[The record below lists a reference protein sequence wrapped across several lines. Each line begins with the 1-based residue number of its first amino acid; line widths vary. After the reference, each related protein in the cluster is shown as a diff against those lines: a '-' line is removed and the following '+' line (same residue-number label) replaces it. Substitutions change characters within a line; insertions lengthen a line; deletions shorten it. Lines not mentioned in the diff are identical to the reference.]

1 MTVTVKAAA
10 KINLFLDIVS
20 RLENGY
26 HSLFMIMQSL
36 DLYDIVTVKPA
47 KGIKIGCS
55 APEIP
60 VDETNI
66 AHKAARAFFD
76 ACGIDGGADIY
87 IEKHIPFAA
96 GLAGGSA
103 DGAAVIAALNE
114 IYGAGLSTRKLCDIG
129 IKVGADVPFCL
140 TGGLKLSQD
149 IGGVLSDLPEL
160 PRCCFVLAKPE
171 TGVSTGEA
179 YAQFDKCEK
188 IFHPNCPAMLHAAI
202 NSDFN
207 GMMANAKNIF
217 EQFVEVP
224 KRVDIKNIMRK
235 YNAKLAQ
242 MSGSGPTIFGLFLN
256 PKYAELCAE
265 ELRETVKDVF
275 VCSPVDKGLVIEK
288 S

>member
-10 KINLFLDIVS
+10 KINLFLDILS
-20 RLENGY
+20 RLDDGY

-36 DLYDIVTVKPA
+36 DLYDTVTVKPA
-47 KGIKIGCS
+47 DSIKIGCS

-60 VDETNI
+60 TDENNI
-66 AHKAARAFFD
+66 AFKAARAFLD
-76 ACGIDGGADIY
+76 ACEINGGADIY
-87 IEKHIPFAA
+87 IEKQIPFAA

-114 IYGAGLSTRKLCDIG
+114 IYGTGLSLRELCEIG

-149 IGGVLSDLPEL
+149 IGGVLSDLPPL
-160 PRCCFVLAKPE
+160 PECYFVLAKP
-171 TGVSTGEA
+171 GSSVSTKEA

-188 IFHPNCPAMLHAAI
+188 IYHPNCPAMLHAAVH
-202 NSDFN
+202 SDFN
-207 GMMANAKNIF
+207 GMMANARNIF

-224 KRVDIKNIMRK
+224 KRVEIKNIMRK

-242 MSGSGPTIFGLFLN
+242 MSGSGPTIFGIFLN
-256 PKYAELCAE
+256 KKYAEICAE
-265 ELRETVKDVF
+265 ELQETVRDVF
-275 VCSPVDKGLVIEK
+275 VCSPSDKALIIEK